1 MVMEHQPEDTEH
13 IKEFFKQTGVLKMKK
28 ILFAVD
34 DTKGAKY
41 AFSFGSNLCTA
52 LRPEIILLYVE
63 KFEGR
68 SLLDEMLGDAEIS
81 TLREVLEG
89 TEYKEALDKKANKIL
104 NYYKNA
110 FEEKGLTNVKT
121 VIRSGHP
128 ADEILKAAEEE
139 SVDMIV
145 VGSRGDRVPHTF
157 MGSVSREIVDRANV
171 PVLVVKTKSAE

>member
-1 MVMEHQPEDTEH
+1 MR
-13 IKEFFKQTGVLKMKK
+13 K
-28 ILFAVD
+28 ILLAVD
-34 DTKGAKY
+34 DTKGSKY
-41 AFSFGSNLCTA
+41 AFSFCSHFCMA
-52 LRPEIILLYVE
+52 LKPESIILLYVE

-68 SLLDEMLGDAEIS
+68 SLLDEMLGDAELS

-89 TEYKEALDKKANKIL
+89 TEYKEALDKKANSIL

-110 FEEKGLTNVKT
+110 FEERGLTSVKT

-145 VGSRGDRVPHTF
+145 VGSRGERVSHTF
-157 MGSVSREIVDRANV
+157 MGSVSREVVNRAHV
-171 PVLVVKTKSAE
+171 PVLVVKVKSAE